1 MSMAMTLVVLTT
13 YTSVL
18 FDIWLARPQTFVIV
32 GYGRLDDPEVNVEQN
47 QGDKGAGAPDKE
59 LTLTIETVR
68 GAKSFTF
75 PKTAKVREVIEAAV
89 AAFAL
94 APGDKYDLMLA
105 TDLGSP
111 LQPDRP
117 LVSYHLKDGDKLVL
131 SSVGGGV

>member
-1 MSMAMTLVVLTT
+1 ME
-13 YTSVL
+13 
-18 FDIWLARPQTFVIV
+18 QT
-32 GYGRLDDPEVNVEQN
+32 
-47 QGDKGAGAPDKE
+47 QGDKGAGAPDKD
-59 LTLTIETVR
+59 LTLTVETVR
-68 GAKSFTF
+68 GARSFTF
-75 PKTAKVREVIEAAV
+75 PKTTAVREVIEAVV

-111 LQPDRP
+111 LDPHRP